1 MQQGIAMIELIF
13 AIVIMGIVLMSAPML
28 ISTATK
34 SGYIAL
40 QQEGINEAASQI
52 NMILGYTWDES
63 NTDDSHVI
71 TVLQTAGDP
80 GLDENVTTGRRAGT
94 PNISERTFIDD
105 NSTKWSASAI
115 GADGG
120 DLDDM
125 DDFNGTTVNLT
136 EVQDADT
143 GDAATT
149 ADYVEKKVDISIS
162 RTVGYI
168 SDGVGAG
175 TYLSPGTG
183 TDKKI
188 TFTPDF
194 GSTPGGTTNIKRVS
208 VMLTSNSSAS
218 ELNTKS
224 ITLHAFSCN
233 IGSYKLEER

>member
-1 MQQGIAMIELIF
+1 MHRGTAMIELIF
-13 AIVIMGIVLMSAPML
+13 AIVIMGIVMMSAPML

-34 SGYIAL
+34 SGYATL
-40 QQEGINEAASQI
+40 QQEGINEVASQI
-52 NMILGYTWDES
+52 NMIMGYAWDEN
-63 NTDDSHVI
+63 NTYDRSVI
-71 TVLQTAGDP
+71 TVLQTAGDT

-115 GADGG
+115 GADAG
-120 DLDDM
+120 DLDDI
-125 DDFNGTTVNLT
+125 DDFNGTTVNLIL
-136 EVQDADT
+136 VQNANT
-143 GDAATT
+143 GNAATT
-149 ADYVEKKVDISIS
+149 ADYVEKQANIDIS

-168 SDGVGAG
+168 SDAVGAG
-175 TYLSPGTG
+175 TYLTPGTG
-183 TDKKI
+183 ADKTI
-188 TFTPDF
+188 SFTPNF

-208 VMLTSNSSAS
+208 VTLTSNSSAS